1 MKSNNSSLSRS
12 HRGLTVLEVLFAI
25 GIVLVGLVGIA
36 AMVPFA
42 GRQAAQSYSIAHGL
56 ASGANTL
63 AVFQSDVFLLPS
75 SDRPWLIVDDSY
87 SKVNPNIPR
96 AGWVTST
103 APWALVAPFGA
114 TNQTFF
120 PSFERLYDGN
130 RARQASLYRFHLD
143 TVLGSGVLAGNPRA
157 QVALAQNR
165 ALGQGFCIDPYFY
178 SEQFPVTGAS
188 GDSKV
193 SQDDWRN
200 IRRSRFPFYNE
211 QYDPST
217 SLVVY
222 PRTSL
227 HLTPRLLRTTFRDPS
242 LPLAAPGAGPLNVA
256 WLDKAWARGDA
267 ARMSATVESR
277 DLVADKTE
285 DNLVTTRQFV
295 ASGSTFDSV
304 IKSADSNSMLS
315 WLATVTPVDSTPIVN
330 PLSLSLP
337 TTTYLPPMEF
347 FPESYDVS
355 IVVFA
360 KRDVREVVAE
370 TFADFR
376 SVGAVPQ
383 SERIAKVTDLSP
395 DSASSGTFEVELDA
409 FDNIDPIDDP
419 GNVNARIVIGDWIM
433 LSRHV
438 YDNPLT
444 VNIPIRD
451 KHRWYRVVG
460 VTGLDTFPRRIRVA
474 GVPWDW
480 SIHELD
486 AIRRLNAANPSITV
500 PLIVNPASVPT
511 VATILKDVVTVY
523 QRTLSVS
530 R

>member
-1 MKSNNSSLSRS
+1 
-12 HRGLTVLEVLFAI
+12 
-25 GIVLVGLVGIA
+25 
-36 AMVPFA
+36 
-42 GRQAAQSYSIAHGL
+42 
-56 ASGANTL
+56 
-63 AVFQSDVFLLPS
+63 
-75 SDRPWLIVDDSY
+75 
-87 SKVNPNIPR
+87 
-96 AGWVTST
+96 
-103 APWALVAPFGA
+103 
-114 TNQTFF
+114 
-120 PSFERLYDGN
+120 
-130 RARQASLYRFHLD
+130 
-143 TVLGSGVLAGNPRA
+143 
-157 QVALAQNR
+157 
-165 ALGQGFCIDPYFY
+165 
-178 SEQFPVTGAS
+178 
-188 GDSKV
+188 
-193 SQDDWRN
+193 
-200 IRRSRFPFYNE
+200 
-211 QYDPST
+211 
-217 SLVVY
+217 
-222 PRTSL
+222 
-227 HLTPRLLRTTFRDPS
+227 
-242 LPLAAPGAGPLNVA
+242 
-256 WLDKAWARGDA
+256 
-267 ARMSATVESR
+267 MSATVESR

-419 GNVNARIVIGDWIM
+419 GNVNAKIVIGDWIM

-444 VNIPIRD
+444 VNIPIRE

>member
-1 MKSNNSSLSRS
+1 MKASEYSFIGR
-12 HRGLTVLEVLFAI
+12 RGLTVLEVLFAI
-25 GIVLVGLVGIA
+25 GIILVGLVGIA

-56 ASGANTL
+56 ASGANTV
-63 AVFQSDVFLLPS
+63 AVFKSDVFLLPS

-87 SKVNPNIPR
+87 SKGSPNIAH
-96 AGWVTST
+96 AGWVTAT
-103 APWALVAPFGA
+103 TPWALTGPFGA

-143 TVLGSGVLAGNPRA
+143 TVLSSGVLAGNPRA

-178 SEQFPVTGAS
+178 SEQFPVTGNS
-188 GDSKV
+188 SSTKV
-193 SQDDWRN
+193 FQDDWRN
-200 IRRSRFPFYNE
+200 IRRNRFPFYNE

-217 SLVVY
+217 SVFIH
-222 PRTSL
+222 PRAVQ

-242 LPLAAPGAGPLNVA
+242 LPLTSPGGGPLGIA
-256 WLDKAWARGDA
+256 WLDKAWSRGDA
-267 ARMSATVESR
+267 ARMTATIESR
-277 DLVADKTE
+277 DLVADKTD

-295 ASGSTFDSV
+295 ASGNTFDSV
-304 IKSADSNSMLS
+304 IKSADSGSMLS
-315 WLATVTPVDSTPIVN
+315 WIATVTPVDSTPIVN
-330 PLSLSLP
+330 PLSLSIP

-355 IVVFA
+355 VIVFS
-360 KRDVREVVAE
+360 KRDVRELSAE
-370 TFADFR
+370 TYAEFQ

-383 SERIAKVTDLSP
+383 SERIAKVTDLSA

-409 FDNIDPIDDP
+409 FDNFDPIDDP
-419 GNVNARIVIGDWIM
+419 VNVSAKITIGDWIM
-433 LSRHV
+433 LSRYV

-444 VNIPIRD
+444 VNIPIRE

-474 GVPWDW
+474 GTPWDW

-486 AIRRLNAANPSITV
+486 AFRRLNAANPAITV

-511 VATILKDVVTVY
+511 VATLLKDVVTVY